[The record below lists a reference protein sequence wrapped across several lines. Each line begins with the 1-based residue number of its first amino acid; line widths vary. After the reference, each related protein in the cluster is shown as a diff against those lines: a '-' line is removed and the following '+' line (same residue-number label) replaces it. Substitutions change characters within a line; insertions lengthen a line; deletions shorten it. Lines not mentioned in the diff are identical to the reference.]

1 MDGGWELEIAGR
13 SGGSLVE
20 EVRRLL
26 AEGERDDGL
35 RDLFGPLAGF
45 GGEMELCL
53 ILSEG
58 EGGETLI
65 WTSEQ
70 LGPGAEES
78 AAAAL
83 EEMGP
88 GARAFVCG
96 GGILEALGF
105 ASRLGLGAPERKSG
119 PNLAKLP
126 RRRERAGERPGI
138 RRGVCRGGARPVE

>member
-83 EEMGP
+83 EAMGP

-96 GGILEALGF
+96 GGS
-105 ASRLGLGAPERKSG
+105 SRRWGSPRAWGSG
-119 PNLAKLP
+119 
-126 RRRERAGERPGI
+126 RRSARADRI
-138 RRGVCRGGARPVE
+138 SRSCRGGGRGRGSARESGAAFAAGAPGR